1 METVMQT
8 SFMTQWI
15 LPMALFVIMLGVGMT
30 LRADDFRRVLRA
42 PGAVLTGLLAQLLL
56 LPCLGLLLVSL
67 LQLPPLLA
75 VGLMVLTFAPG
86 GATSNMLTLLSRG
99 DTALSVSLTAITSL
113 ITPFSLPLLTLLAL
127 NHWQGELVLPEF
139 PVLESV
145 LKLLLITLVPVL
157 LGMLLSA
164 RSPNFS
170 RRVTRPVKL
179 LSLLFMILVVS
190 GIVMANWTRLP
201 ALIAI
206 VGPAALLLA
215 LLAMSSGYLLARLM
229 RLQSEQQVTL
239 SIEVGIQN
247 AGTALLVTGGLL
259 QSAEMSASAL
269 IYGVLMQVPA
279 LMLVLWRNRDLL
291 PVLQRVR

>member
-1 METVMQT
+1 MQT

-42 PGAVLTGLLAQLLL
+42 PGAILTGLMAQLLL

-75 VGLMVLTFAPG
+75 VGVMVLTFAPG

-127 NHWQGELVLPEF
+127 NYWLSERVLPEF

-145 LKLLLITLVPVL
+145 LKLLLITLLPVL
-157 LGMLLSA
+157 LGMLFSA

-170 RRVTRPVKL
+170 RRVKRPVKL
-179 LSLLFMILVVS
+179 LSLLFVVLVVTS
-190 GIVMANWTRLP
+190 IMIANWTRLF
-201 ALIAI
+201 ALTAT
-206 VGPAALLLA
+206 VGPAVLLLA
-215 LLAMSSGYLLARLM
+215 LLAMSLGYLLARLM

-259 QSAEMSASAL
+259 QSEEMSACVL
-269 IYGVLMQVPA
+269 IYGVLMQIPA
-279 LMLVLWRNRDLL
+279 SMLVLWRNRDLL
-291 PVLQRVR
+291 LVPQRMR

>member
-1 METVMQT
+1 MQT

-179 LSLLFMILVVS
+179 LSLLFMVLVVS

>member
-1 METVMQT
+1 MQT

-259 QSAEMSASAL
+259 QNAEMSASAL

>member
-1 METVMQT
+1 MQT

-164 RSPNFS
+164 HSPNFS

-179 LSLLFMILVVS
+179 LSLMFMILVVS

>member
-1 METVMQT
+1 MQT

>member
-1 METVMQT
+1 MQT

-42 PGAVLTGLLAQLLL
+42 HGAVLTGLLAQLLL

>member
-8 SFMTQWI
+8 SFVTQWI